1 MEQTLHDLGG
11 IVLQALP
18 TFFLVLLLTVLVR
31 ALYFKPL
38 DKVLE
43 ERHRLTEGARKAAE
57 ASLKHADEKI
67 SEYENS
73 LNKARGEIYAEQAQF
88 LQSLRNE
95 QAAKAQAVRA
105 ETEKRAAEA
114 KQALA
119 AQSAEAR
126 TALEAQAELL
136 SGQIADAVLQRRTV

>member
-38 DKVLE
+38 DKVLA
-43 ERHRLTEGARKAAE
+43 ERSRLTEGARKAAE
-57 ASLKHADEKI
+57 ASLKSADEKI

-88 LQSLRNE
+88 LQAIRAE
-95 QAAKAQAVRA
+95 QAAKVQAVRS
-105 ETEKRAAEA
+105 ETEKRTADAR
-114 KQALA
+114 QALA
-119 AQSAEAR
+119 AQTAEAR
-126 TALEAQAELL
+126 ASLEAQAELL
-136 SGQIADAVLQRRTV
+136 SGQIADAVLRGRAV